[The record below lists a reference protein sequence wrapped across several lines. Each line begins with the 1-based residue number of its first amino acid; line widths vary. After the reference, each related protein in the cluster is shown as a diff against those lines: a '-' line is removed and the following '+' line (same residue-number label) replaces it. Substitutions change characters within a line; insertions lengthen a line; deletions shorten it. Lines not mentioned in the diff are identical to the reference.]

1 MAEGQVEEVV
11 AAEVDDVEGDVSPEE
26 FMARRQAAL
35 AKRKPGTG
43 GCADPGCCCGR
54 AAAAPAAADWRCQAD
69 GVIDRWPLQL
79 KQ

>member
-35 AKRKPGTG
+35 AKRKPTTG
-43 GCADPGCCCGR
+43 
-54 AAAAPAAADWRCQAD
+54 APAAC
-69 GVIDRWPLQL
+69 GCC
-79 KQ
+79 